1 MKLSKNN
8 PHADMLKQFEEW
20 FGSCFASVLVVTIN
34 SKTVSRSRRY
44 PVPCHLQTLNTFTS
58 LRNKIFIFPLFKISK
73 LSQPVNFCYWAC
85 LYFNI
90 NICISFSGTLF
101 ISLFIY
107 LFKFYAH
114 LLNYLLRE
122 IINAFHFL
130 WCQFEKGQWVY
141 RQLSFQPFWWHAMPF
156 DQLGNHLT
164 LPPDLCIITYP
175 ISLSLFSLCVSL
187 FTFSS

>member
-107 LFKFYAH
+107 LFNFYAH
-114 LLNYLLRE
+114 LLNYLLRLSMLSIFFDVNLKRDNE
-122 IINAFHFL
+122 FTDNYHFSHFDDMPCPLTSLAIIWPSL
-130 WCQFEKGQWVY
+130 
-141 RQLSFQPFWWHAMPF
+141 
-156 DQLGNHLT
+156 LT
-164 LPPDLCIITYP
+164 
-175 ISLSLFSLCVSL
+175 FV
-187 FTFSS
+187 